1 MTKKYIHKAI
11 ILSALLILNNAQIN
25 AQSSFSQETASKV
38 TVRDLLEAHEKAPR
52 SDTYYLLALAD
63 TRKGNYEQ
71 AEKAIRTGLQIN
83 PRNWKLMNLQGAI
96 YSRKGKLTKAR
107 RMFLNVLR
115 LNPDDKYAQTSLR
128 TIEKQLQ
135 PKKQKLI
142 ISQPSKLPT
151 VAQSPEAPVSI
162 SQPKPQ
168 KEKILESS
176 YFLSIKDKQN
186 CFYNMSK
193 LQRAQDTLSKS
204 DPTAKSKFDSQKLI
218 EKNIIPAIP
227 VCPNGGAYGL
237 DGSEISCSKHGKLSA
252 VGAEVKTVFIDFN
265 KGMRS
270 KLSRNYLDALKAFEQ
285 VVILYPRWAEA
296 HYQMGDTLFRLGESD
311 PAIIEIRQ
319 CLKHDKN
326 HLDAQLL
333 LANLYFKKGQKQAA
347 LTILD
352 KITKSKKGTVYGLA
366 ARSIAKSIRSGR
378 NYYQIFPPN

>member
-1 MTKKYIHKAI
+1 MEKKYLNKAI
-11 ILSALLILNNAQIN
+11 ILSALLLLNYSHLN

-38 TVRDLLEAHEKAPR
+38 TVRDLLEAHKKAPKA
-52 SDTYYLLALAD
+52 DTYYLLALAD

-71 AEKAIRTGLQIN
+71 AEKAIRTGLTIN

-115 LNPDDKYAQTSLR
+115 LSPDDKYAQTSLR

-142 ISQPSKLPT
+142 ISQPLQQPT
-151 VAQSPEAPVSI
+151 IAQTPAAPVNI
-162 SQPKPQ
+162 ATNPK
-168 KEKILESS
+168 KEKVLEAS
-176 YFLSIKDKQN
+176 YFISIKDKQN

-193 LQRAQDTLSKS
+193 LQRAQDTLVKS
-204 DPTAKSKFDSQKLI
+204 DPKAKSSFDSQKLI
-218 EKNIIPAIP
+218 EKNILPAIP
-227 VCPNGGAYGL
+227 VCPNGGSYSL
-237 DGSEISCSKHGKLSA
+237 EGSEISCSKHGKLSA

-265 KGMRS
+265 KGMRA

-311 PAIIEIRQ
+311 SAIIEIRQ
-319 CLKHDKN
+319 CLKHNKD

-352 KITKSKKGTVYGLA
+352 KITKTKKGTVYGLA